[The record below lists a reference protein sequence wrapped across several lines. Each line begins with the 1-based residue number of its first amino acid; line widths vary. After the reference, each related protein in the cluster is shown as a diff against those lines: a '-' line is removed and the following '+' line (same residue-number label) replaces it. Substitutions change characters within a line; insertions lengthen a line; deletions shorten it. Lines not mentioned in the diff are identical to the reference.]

1 MYNLSERHNPG
12 KQDQQRPRFEVGLAF
27 LAKATQNTA
36 GPLPVHQ
43 RLVSTQVVEG
53 RSKMK

>member
-1 MYNLSERHNPG
+1 MYNLSERRNPG
-12 KQDQQRPRFEVGLAF
+12 KQDQQRPRFDVGLAF
-27 LAKATQNTA
+27 LAKATQTLQ
-36 GPLPVHQ
+36 GPVHQ